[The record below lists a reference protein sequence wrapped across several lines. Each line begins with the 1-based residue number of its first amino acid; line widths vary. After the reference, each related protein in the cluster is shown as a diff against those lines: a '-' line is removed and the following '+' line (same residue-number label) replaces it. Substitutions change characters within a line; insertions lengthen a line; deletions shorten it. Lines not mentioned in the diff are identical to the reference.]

1 MPNILEKYQRQP
13 KLYIDLPSKG
23 RWYPP
28 NAIAKSEELA
38 VYSMTASDEISTK
51 TPDALFSGNTT
62 VSIIQNCVPEIKNAW
77 EVPSVDI
84 YAILSAIRMA
94 SYGDTMNIDSACEN
108 CSAENTY
115 AISLQSI
122 IDYFLTQEY
131 IDNCKINDVSF
142 ELAPLNYKE
151 FNDINKINFKLQRQ
165 IVQVIPTIESE
176 EDQAKELQKIYDQ
189 LSELKFK
196 SICTSVTSVEVLG
209 EEENESN
216 YNNILNFLKNSEK
229 EFYNKVE
236 STIIKNNTV
245 WTVPPSD
252 VVCAACEHK
261 YQIDI
266 EIDYSNFFDQ
276 R

>member
-13 KLYIDLPSKG
+13 KIYIDLPSKG

-28 NAIAKSEELA
+28 NSIAKSEELA
-38 VYSMTASDEISTK
+38 VYSMTASDEIATK

-77 EVPSVDI
+77 EVPSIDI
-84 YAILSAIRMA
+84 YTILSAIRMA
-94 SYGDTMNIDSACEN
+94 SYGDNMNIDSTCEKCN
-108 CSAENTY
+108 EENSY
-115 AISLQSI
+115 AISLQAI
-122 IDYFLTQEY
+122 IDYFINQQYVDT
-131 IDNCKINDVSF
+131 CKVDDVTF

-151 FNDINKINFKLQRQ
+151 FNEINKINFRLQRQ
-165 IVQVIPTIESE
+165 IVQVIPTIEGE
-176 EDQAKELQKIYDQ
+176 EDQAKALQKIYDE

-196 SICTSVTSVEVLG
+196 SITTSVVSVSIAD
-209 EEENESN
+209 EEEKESD

-229 EFYNKVE
+229 EFYNSVE
-236 STIIKNNTV
+236 EIVIKNNNAWGIPQT
-245 WTVPPSD
+245 D
-252 VVCAACEHK
+252 VVCAACDHK
-261 YQIDI
+261 YKLDL